1 MARPSARA
9 RDGARRGAVHR
20 AAKVGPVR
28 PRKLTKAEH
37 QLPDGR
43 YLLAYGYETTAPS
56 DA

>member
-9 RDGARRGAVHR
+9 RDGARRRTVHR
-20 AAKVGPVR
+20 KDDVGSVQPT
-28 PRKLTKAEH
+28 KLTKTEH

-43 YLLAYGYETTAPS
+43 YLLAYGYETAAPA